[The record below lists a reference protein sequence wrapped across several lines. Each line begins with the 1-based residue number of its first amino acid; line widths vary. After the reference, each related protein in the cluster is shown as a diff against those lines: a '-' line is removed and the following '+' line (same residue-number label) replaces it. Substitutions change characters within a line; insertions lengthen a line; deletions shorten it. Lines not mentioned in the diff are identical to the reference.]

1 MPTEM
6 LTTRDG
12 FAFEVRAARSTDE
25 PMLAEFFTHVA
36 SDDLRFRFLSGQ
48 KTVSQAQLATMTR
61 HDRHTENF
69 LAVVDGTPIATAMLA
84 CDPLRERGEVA
95 IAVRSDYKHRGVG
108 WELLAY
114 VARHAEASGI
124 QVLESIESRA
134 NHSAIELEREMG
146 FTVTSCPGDASLVVV
161 RRELQP
167 A

>member
-1 MPTEM
+1 MS
-6 LTTRDG
+6 LI
-12 FAFEVRAARSTDE
+12 
-25 PMLAEFFTHVA
+25 AEFFTHVA

-69 LAVVDGTPIATAMLA
+69 LALVDGTPIA
-84 CDPLRERGEVA
+84 
-95 IAVRSDYKHRGVG
+95 IRSDYKQRGVG

-114 VARHAEASGI
+114 VARHAEATGVQI
-124 QVLESIESRA
+124 LESIESRA
-134 NHSAIELEREMG
+134 NHAAIELEREMG